1 MQSKHI
7 KWIFILLGLSVLLLL
22 SFAISISVGELAVSP
37 FDIPGILKNGGN
49 SMEYAI
55 LKQIRLPRI
64 ILGIAVG
71 GSLSLAGAILQGIYR
86 NPLVEP
92 YTLGISGG
100 AALGVSIA
108 IVFSLAT
115 AYGAYILPLSGFL
128 GSLLIIFIVY
138 TFSIQKGKLNTNN
151 MLLTGVMI
159 SFISSSIM
167 MLLMAIST
175 KQNMNE
181 IIFWI
186 MGSLDE
192 PDTTLIKYAFIS
204 SISGLLLSYFFVKQ
218 LNALRLGEEKAMHI
232 GINSELAIRLLFI
245 IASLLTGISVAVAG
259 IIGFVGLII
268 PHLMR
273 LLLGNDF
280 RVLLIASFLGGSSF
294 LILSDTLARTA
305 ISPNE
310 LPVGVITGIIGGLL
324 FVLILRK
331 LNTRINIS
339 EY

>member
-1 MQSKHI
+1 MRGKYI
-7 KWIFILLGLSVLLLL
+7 KWLFILLGLSVLLLL
-22 SFAISISVGELAVSP
+22 SFAVSISVGELAVSP
-37 FDIPGILKNGGN
+37 FDVPGILKNAGTGV
-49 SMEYAI
+49 EYTI

-64 ILGIAVG
+64 VLGIAVG
-71 GSLSLAGAILQGIYR
+71 GSLSVAGTILQGIYR

-100 AALGVSIA
+100 AALGISIS
-108 IVFSLAT
+108 IVFGLVGV
-115 AYGAYILPLSGFL
+115 YGVYMLPLSGFL
-128 GSLLIIFIVY
+128 GSLLIIFMVY
-138 TFSIQKGKLNTNN
+138 AFSIQKGKLNTNN

-192 PDTTLIKYAFIS
+192 PDESLIKYAFIS
-204 SISGLLLSYFFVKQ
+204 SLIGLLLSYFFVKP
-218 LNALRLGEEKAMHI
+218 LNALRLGEEKATHI

-273 LLLGNDF
+273 LLVGNDF
-280 RVLLIASFLGGSSF
+280 RVLLIASFLGGASF
-294 LILSDTLARTA
+294 LILSDTLARTV

-310 LPVGVITGIIGGLL
+310 LPVGVITGIIGGVL

-331 LNTRINIS
+331 LK
-339 EY
+339 

>member
-1 MQSKHI
+1 M
-7 KWIFILLGLSVLLLL
+7 LLL
-22 SFAISISVGELAVSP
+22 SFAVSISVGELAVSP

-49 SMEYAI
+49 SMEYTI

-71 GSLSLAGAILQGIYR
+71 GSLSLAGVILQGIYR

-108 IVFSLAT
+108 IVFGLVT
-115 AYGAYILPLSGFL
+115 AYGAYVLPLSGFL

-192 PDTTLIKYAFIS
+192 PDTDLIKYAFIS
-204 SISGLLLSYFFVKQ
+204 SIIGLLLSYFFVKQ

-273 LLLGNDF
+273 LLVGNDF

-294 LILSDTLARTA
+294 LILSDTLARTV

-331 LNTRINIS
+331 LNTRM
-339 EY
+339 

>member
-1 MQSKHI
+1 MSVKYT
-7 KWIFILLGLSVLLLL
+7 KWIFFLIALIILLII
-22 SFAISISVGELAVSP
+22 SFAISISVGEMSVSP
-37 FDIPGILKNGGN
+37 FDIPSILKNGGT
-49 SMEYAI
+49 SIEFTI

-64 ILGIAVG
+64 MLGIAVG
-71 GSLSLAGAILQGIYR
+71 GALSLAGSILQGIYQ

-108 IVFSLAT
+108 IVFSLVSV
-115 AYGAYILPLSGFL
+115 YGVYILPVSGFL
-128 GSLLIIFIVY
+128 GSLLITVIVY
-138 TFSIQKGKLNTNN
+138 TFSMQKGKLNTNN
-151 MLLTGVMI
+151 MLLIGVMI

-167 MLLMAIST
+167 MLLMSVSS

-192 PDTTLIKYAFIS
+192 PDTNLIKFALIS
-204 SISGLLLSYFFVKQ
+204 SVIGLVLSYFFVKQ

-232 GINSELAIRLLFI
+232 GINSELAIRVLFI

-273 LLLGNDF
+273 LLVGNDF
-280 RVLLIASFLGGSSF
+280 RILLISSFLGGASF
-294 LILSDTLARTA
+294 LILSDTLARVV

-310 LPVGVITGIIGGLL
+310 LPVGVITGIIGGVL
-324 FVLILRK
+324 FMLILQKMAKR
-331 LNTRINIS
+331 T
-339 EY
+339 